1 MAPVLPLWPPTTGGI
16 APAEGL
22 GPARGGD
29 VRITAG
35 MKPTIQA
42 AAFRVCPREKAF
54 LFVLIPVG
62 ATVLRGLDQSLC
74 DYSAA
79 VFFRYVFPQNG

>member
-1 MAPVLPLWPPTTGGI
+1 
-16 APAEGL
+16 
-22 GPARGGD
+22 
-29 VRITAG
+29 